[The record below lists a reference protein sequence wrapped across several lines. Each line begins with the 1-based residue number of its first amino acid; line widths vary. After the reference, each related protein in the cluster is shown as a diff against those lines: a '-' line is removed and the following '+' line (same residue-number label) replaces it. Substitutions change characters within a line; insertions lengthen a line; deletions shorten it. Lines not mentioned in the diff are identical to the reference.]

1 METIKKKVAVLR
13 CNLNEAEE
21 RAKAA
26 EEELEKANVRN
37 QEVRTFVWFTI
48 LTSYKMLTVFL
59 KKTQLMIN
67 TKGRSNLYCQV

>member
-37 QEVRTFVWFTI
+37 QEV
-48 LTSYKMLTVFL
+48 
-59 KKTQLMIN
+59 
-67 TKGRSNLYCQV
+67 